1 MNDLDDPWDDDAV
14 EGEEWGAEDW
24 EDEFDY
30 DEFDYDEYVRA
41 NHGGTGPL
49 ESASW
54 NTSVRPLWRY
64 TTLAILGAVV
74 LGILTSIWQA
84 IGGD

>member
-24 EDEFDY
+24 EDD
-30 DEFDYDEYVRA
+30 FDYDEYVRA

-54 NTSVRPLWRY
+54 NTSIRPLWRY

-74 LGILTSIWQA
+74 LGVLASIWQA
-84 IGGD
+84 FGSDR